1 MAYGSTGLARQF
13 TETITSWQ
21 RPALKRGLA
30 ATPAMLLFLS
40 LLLVAAFIS
49 IFRIEITSYKFSVV
63 NSINGTIIVSQIK
76 HQEPPKRTISIPLN
90 CTTRNQKV
98 QDQTCPTNYPK
109 TFQTIQDLDPS
120 SSRPTCPDYFRWIHE
135 DLKPWKVTGITRDMV
150 ERAKPTAHFRLVIV
164 DGKVYI
170 DKYKKSIQTRD
181 VFTIWGIL
189 QLLRRYPGRLPD
201 LELMFDCDD
210 RPVIRSRDY
219 LGTYVTVG
227 PPPLFRYCGDRWTL
241 DIVFPDWSFWGW
253 AEINIKPWE
262 ILLKEME
269 EGNNMTKWMDREP
282 YAYWKGN
289 PFVAETRQDLLK
301 CNVSDQQDWNARLYI
316 QDWIL
321 ESQHGF
327 KQSDLGK
334 QCTHRY
340 KIYIEGYGWSV
351 SEKYIL
357 ACDSMTLLVNPHFHD
372 FFIRYLQPVQH
383 YWPIR
388 EEDKCK
394 SIKFAVDWGNS
405 HKQKAQEIG
414 KAASNF
420 IQEDLKMDNVYDYM
434 FHLLNEYAKLL
445 KFKPTVPDGAVEI
458 CSQTMACMANGSEK
472 KFMMESL
479 VKGPSITSP
488 CTMPP
493 PYEPSVLGGFNR
505 RKLNAIRQVKNWE
518 DKYWQSLNKQ

>member
-1 MAYGSTGLARQF
+1 MLIIWPQPPF
-13 TETITSWQ
+13 
-21 RPALKRGLA
+21 KRGLA
-30 ATPAMLLFLS
+30 TTTALLLFVPLF
-40 LLLVAAFIS
+40 LLAAFILS
-49 IFRIEITSYKFSVV
+49 SFWIESTYKFSVV
-63 NSINGTIIVSQIK
+63 VSSINQTVHISQLK
-76 HQEPPKRTISIPLN
+76 PQEPTKRITIPLN
-90 CTTRNQKV
+90 STTQNQN
-98 QDQTCPTNYPK
+98 QTQTRPTNYPK
-109 TFQTIQDLDPS
+109 TFQTIQDHLDS
-120 SSRPTCPDYFRWIHE
+120 SSSKPTTCPEYFRWIHE
-135 DLKPWKVTGITRDMV
+135 DLKPWNVTGITRDMV
-150 ERAKPTAHFRLVIV
+150 ERARPTAHFRLVV
-164 DGKVYI
+164 VEGKVYVE
-170 DKYKKSIQTRD
+170 KYKKSIQTRD

-210 RPVIRSRDY
+210 RPVVLSRDY
-219 LGTYVTVG
+219 SGSPKNMMVG

-262 ILLKEME
+262 SLLKEIK
-269 EGNNMTKWMDREP
+269 EGNNKTKWMDREP

-301 CNVSDQQDWNARLYI
+301 CNVSDKQDWNARLYV

-321 ESQHGF
+321 ESQQGF
-327 KQSDLGK
+327 KQSDLAS
-334 QCTHRY
+334 QCRHRY

-372 FFIRYLQPVQH
+372 FFVRYLQPLQH

-394 SIKFAVDWGNS
+394 SIKFAVDWGNN
-405 HKQKAQEIG
+405 HKRKAHEIG

-420 IQEDLKMDNVYDYM
+420 IQEELKMDYVYDYM

-445 KFKPTVPDGAVEI
+445 KFKPAVPDGAVEI
-458 CSQTMACMANGSEK
+458 CSETMACMTDGASESEK
-472 KFMMESL
+472 KFKMESL

-493 PYEPSVLGGFNR
+493 PYQPRVIGGFYR
-505 RKLNAIRQVKNWE
+505 SKLNAMRQVQKWE
-518 DKYWQSLNKQ
+518 DKYWESLNKQ